1 MLGES
6 TTIFA
11 FITLYFKQCLSIGSH
26 FSARVVSLFS
36 GHESGKTFFV
46 FGLFLFF
53 NFEDL
58 IDLFLSEISNQN
70 FTPKFFLISC
80 CNVTNMFVG
89 LVLIFVNVTFI
100 EKYLP
105 SSSILS
111 CPLQTSFIFDKSF
124 KFD

>member
-1 MLGES
+1 MATAFES
-6 TTIFA
+6 
-11 FITLYFKQCLSIGSH
+11 ITLSFKKLLSIASH
-26 FSARVVSLFS
+26 FSARFPSRYS
-36 GHESGKTFFV
+36 GHESRKPFLC
-46 FGLFLFF
+46 FGLFLVFC
-53 NFEDL
+53 FEDF
-58 IDLFLSEISNQN
+58 IELFLSEISNQS
-70 FTPKFFLISC
+70 FSPKIFLISC

-89 LVLIFVNVTFI
+89 LVLIFVNVTSI

>member
-1 MLGES
+1 MA
-6 TTIFA
+6 TTFET
-11 FITLYFKQCLSIGSH
+11 ITLYFKKLLSIASH
-26 FSARVVSLFS
+26 FSARFPSQYS
-36 GHESGKTFFV
+36 GHESRKTFLCFS
-46 FGLFLFF
+46 LFLFF
-53 NFEDL
+53 CFEDF
-58 IDLFLSEISNQN
+58 IELFLSEISNQN
-70 FTPKFFLISC
+70 FTPRIFLISC

-111 CPLQTSFIFDKSF
+111 CPLQTSFILDKSF